1 MDIVDACMTGTF
13 DLSSVTQFGPVI
25 NYNIYKPADVQSTT
39 AAEVTESETVADC
52 PALEFAV
59 VNQDGSALDAAVFS
73 EAGAFDFS
81 TFSDQIGKI
90 GSYDLK
96 LTVKYAGSQYTLTG
110 EKSFQVIISDPCKT
124 AVLSFVSSI

>member
-1 MDIVDACMTGTF
+1 MSGTF
-13 DLSSVTQFGPVI
+13 DLSPVTQFGPVI
-25 NYNIYKPADVQSTT
+25 NYSIYKPADLQSTA
-39 AAEVTESETVADC
+39 AAEVIESETVAVC
-52 PALEFAV
+52 PALEFV
-59 VNQDGSALDAAVFS
+59 VINQDGSALDTSVFT
-73 EAGAFDFS
+73 EANALDFS